1 MAQPVGERAVAL
13 LGAEQALLRRVQL
26 GDHVTQELALRLI
39 DLQLGAGALRAHRR
53 EILLDLGLITFEREQ
68 GAEFAV
74 HRLLWLRQ
82 LCDEAYI
89 EIRLDDLGD

>member
-1 MAQPVGERAVAL
+1 M
-13 LGAEQALLRRVQL
+13 
-26 GDHVTQELALRLI
+26 
-39 DLQLGAGALRAHRR
+39 RAHRH
-53 EILLDLGLITFEREQ
+53 EIPFDLGLITFEREQ